1 MRLND
6 ISVSSWPVNSKQWK
20 KSVMSNDLP
29 EMPVEMDDRKHL
41 TTAREK
47 WMLMSYKEGSRL
59 HIQGRSTIDFR

>member
-1 MRLND
+1 MT
-6 ISVSSWPVNSKQWK
+6 SVYSLGQYIENNGK

-29 EMPVEMDDRKHL
+29 EMLVEMDGRKHL

-59 HIQGRSTIDFR
+59 HIQGRSTIDIR